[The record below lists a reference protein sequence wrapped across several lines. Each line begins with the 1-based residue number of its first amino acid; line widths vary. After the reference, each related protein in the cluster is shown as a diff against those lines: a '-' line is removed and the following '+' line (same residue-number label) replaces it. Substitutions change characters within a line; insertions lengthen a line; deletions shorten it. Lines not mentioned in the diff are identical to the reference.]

1 MTKLLLLF
9 NKLDNLLYAAQKV
22 MILAGVVAMVVI
34 NGAQVFCRYVVKS
47 SLAWSEQTSVLLFF
61 ILIMLGANLA
71 VKSDSET
78 KIDILRFKNVRA
90 DAALRLIADILS
102 VVAVAVF
109 LASTVS
115 LLDHARH
122 FPQYLSSIKLD
133 YFYIYIWLLVGFILV
148 LIDKIINILKN
159 ICRIAGI
166 ALPDEPLT
174 AVVQSEKEDQL

>member
-1 MTKLLLLF
+1 MTKLLSIL
-9 NKLDNLLYAAQKV
+9 NKFDGLLYAVQKV
-22 MILAGVVAMVVI
+22 MLLAGVVAMVTI

-78 KIDILRFKNVRA
+78 KIDILRFKNSKA
-90 DAALRLIADILS
+90 NAALHLVTDVLS
-102 VVAVAVF
+102 IVAVAVF
-109 LASTVS
+109 LASTLA

-133 YFYIYIWLLVGFILV
+133 YFYIYIWLLVGFVLV
-148 LIDKIINILKN
+148 LIDKVVNVLKN

-166 ALPDEPLT
+166 ALPDEPQT
-174 AVVQSEKEDQL
+174 AVAQGEKEDQL